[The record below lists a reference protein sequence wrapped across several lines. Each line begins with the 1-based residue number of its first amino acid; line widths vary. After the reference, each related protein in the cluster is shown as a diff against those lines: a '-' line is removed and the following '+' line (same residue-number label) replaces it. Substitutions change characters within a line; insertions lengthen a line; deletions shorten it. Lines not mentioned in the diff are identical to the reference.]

1 MPPARNA
8 GYPGFVIVD
17 DAWFRW
23 RGRFCCCSVFVE
35 RLGQMMWVRPLGVQ
49 VVDHF
54 FEKLGMYRTAAVLAV
69 VAELSGQLVDR
80 FLYCLFVG
88 LCG

>member
-1 MPPARNA
+1 
-8 GYPGFVIVD
+8 
-17 DAWFRW
+17 
-23 RGRFCCCSVFVE
+23 
-35 RLGQMMWVRPLGVQ
+35 MWVRPLGVQ

-69 VAELSGQLVDR
+69 VAELAGQFVDR